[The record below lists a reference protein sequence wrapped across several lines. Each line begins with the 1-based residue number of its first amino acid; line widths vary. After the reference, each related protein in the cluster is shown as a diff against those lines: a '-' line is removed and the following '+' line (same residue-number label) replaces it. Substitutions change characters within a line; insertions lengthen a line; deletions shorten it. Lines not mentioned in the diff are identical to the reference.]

1 MHSDAPQAR
10 QADPTA
16 ALYDELLEL
25 ALEAARRAG
34 ALLRDGRPAD
44 LGVAATKTSPIDVV
58 TEMDLA
64 SEKLITG
71 FLAERRPDDGFLGE
85 EGVSIEGSS
94 GVRWVIDPV
103 DGTVNYLYDL
113 PSWAVSIAA
122 EKDGET
128 VVGVVAAPM
137 RGETCHAVRG
147 RGAFRNGEPVGHRPA
162 PPLSQALL
170 GTGFGYLA
178 ERRAAQ
184 AEVVRTLL
192 PQVRD
197 IRRGGS
203 AAIDLCDVACGRL
216 DAYYERGLNPW
227 DLAAGVLIAEEA
239 GARTGGR
246 PGQPASG
253 ELTVAASPELF
264 GKLQP
269 LLDELGAWH
278 D

>member
-1 MHSDAPQAR
+1 MPDPQYTAPSHT
-10 QADPTA
+10 DPF
-16 ALYDELLEL
+16 YDELLEL
-25 ALEAARRAG
+25 ALEAAGRA
-34 ALLRDGRPAD
+34 ATLLRDGRPAD

-64 SEKLITG
+64 SEKLITDFIG
-71 FLAERRPDDGFLGE
+71 EHRPTDGFLGE
-85 EGVSIEGSS
+85 EGAGSTGTS

-103 DGTVNYLYDL
+103 DGTVNYLYGL

-137 RGETCHAVRG
+137 RGETFQAVRG
-147 RGAFRNGEPVGHRPA
+147 RGAHLNGEPIHHRPA
-162 PPLSQALL
+162 PPLSQALV
-170 GTGFGYLA
+170 GTGFGYLT

-216 DAYYERGLNPW
+216 DGYYERGLNPW
-227 DLAAGVLIAEEA
+227 DLAAGVLIASEA
-239 GARTGGR
+239 GALTGGR
-246 PGQPASG
+246 PGHAPSH
-253 ELTVAASPELF
+253 ELTLAASPGVFAE
-264 GKLQP
+264 LQP
-269 LLDELGAWH
+269 LLDDLGAWH

>member
-1 MHSDAPQAR
+1 MPDPLQTDAPQT
-10 QADPTA
+10 D
-16 ALYDELLEL
+16 ALYDELLDV
-25 ALEAARRAG
+25 ALEAAHRAG
-34 ALLRDGRPAD
+34 VLLRDGRPAD
-44 LGVAATKTSPIDVV
+44 LGVAATKSSPIDVV

-71 FLAERRPDDGFLGE
+71 FIGERRPDDGFLGE
-85 EGVSIEGSS
+85 EGTSS
-94 GVRWVIDPV
+94 AGTSGIRWVIDPI
-103 DGTVNYLYDL
+103 DGTVNYLYGL

-122 EKDGET
+122 EQDGEV

-137 RGETCHAVRG
+137 RGETYRAVLG
-147 RGAFRNGEPVGHRPA
+147 RGAFSNDEPVRHRPA
-162 PPLSQALL
+162 PPELSQALL

-227 DLAAGVLIAEEA
+227 DLAAGALIAREA
-239 GARTGGR
+239 GALTGGR
-246 PGQPASG
+246 PGRSASH
-253 ELTVAASPELF
+253 ELTLAASPALF
-264 GKLQP
+264 EQLQP
-269 LLDELGAWH
+269 LLEELGAWH

>member
-1 MHSDAPQAR
+1 MSDP
-10 QADPTA
+10 
-16 ALYDELLEL
+16 LHDELLQL

-34 ALLRDGRPAD
+34 QLLRDGRPAD

-64 SEKLITG
+64 SEKLITE
-71 FLAERRPDDGFLGE
+71 FLAGHRPHDGFLGE
-85 EGVSIEGSS
+85 EGASVEGSS

-103 DGTVNYLYDL
+103 DGTVNYLYGL

-128 VVGVVAAPM
+128 VAGVVAAPL
-137 RGETCHAVRG
+137 RGETYHAVLG
-147 RGAFRNGEPVGHRPA
+147 GGAFNNGEPIRHRPA
-162 PPLSQALL
+162 PPLSQALV

-184 AEVVRTLL
+184 ADVVRTLV

-227 DLAAGVLIAEEA
+227 DLAAGDLIAREA
-239 GARTGGR
+239 GALTGGR
-246 PGQPASG
+246 PGDPPSH
-253 ELTVAASPELF
+253 ELTLAASPELF
-264 GKLQP
+264 GTLQP
-269 LLDELGAWH
+269 LLEDLGAWH